1 MDDKQDTW
9 WKSTTRWM
17 DWMAGSATE
26 EAKPAPGDGGH
37 GGLSRKGLTEKV
49 IFEQKQQRGMGG
61 GLPDPGATVPG
72 RRNSRY

>member
-1 MDDKQDTW
+1 
-9 WKSTTRWM
+9 
-17 DWMAGSATE
+17 MAGSATE
-26 EAKPAPGDGGH
+26 EAKPGRGDGGH

-72 RRNSRY
+72 RRNVGTRFLGLRHNQEPSVSRAE